1 MSTFKTL
8 ACSLAAAISMVPS
21 AWAAWPEDR
30 PVEIVVGFAAGGGTD
45 LMARKLAPFIQK
57 HLGGKG
63 QFVVINKPG
72 ASGEVANA
80 FVAKSKPDGYTLG
93 IVNVPAFLYVPMVRQ
108 SQYQTGD
115 FQLIARIVDDPTVLV
130 TRPES
135 KFDSLKQVIDAAA
148 KEPGSLSVGHNGEG
162 SNGDLMLKLLQK
174 NTGAQLNPIVY
185 KGTGPQKTDVV
196 GGHITFGTVSA
207 GEVPELH
214 KGGKGTLK
222 VVAQF
227 TAKRSAALPNVPTAT
242 ESGVQV
248 LMSSERGMAAP
259 KGVDPAIA
267 KRLEQA
273 IGDALKDPEFLAAAS
288 SDAPVLAFLP
298 GAQWTQSLNTDT
310 AELQKMISTTPR

>member
-1 MSTFKTL
+1 MSNFKTL
-8 ACSLAAAISMVPS
+8 ACSFAAAISMVPS

-115 FQLIARIVDDPTVLV
+115 FQLIARVVDDPTVLV
-130 TRPES
+130 TRSES
-135 KFDSLKQVIDAAA
+135 KFDTLKQVLDAAA
-148 KEPGSLSVGHNGEG
+148 KEPGSMSVGHNGEG

-174 NTGAQLNPIVY
+174 STGAQLNPIVY
-185 KGTGPQKTDVV
+185 KGTGPRRPTL
-196 GGHITFGTVSA
+196 SA
-207 GEVPELH
+207 VTSCL
-214 KGGKGTLK
+214 
-222 VVAQF
+222 A
-227 TAKRSAALPNVPTAT
+227 RSALARCPSCTRAARAT
-242 ESGVQV
+242 SKRWP
-248 LMSSERGMAAP
+248 SSPQSDPPRCPMCRQQPSRGF
-259 KGVDPAIA
+259 
-267 KRLEQA
+267 RC
-273 IGDALKDPEFLAAAS
+273 
-288 SDAPVLAFLP
+288 
-298 GAQWTQSLNTDT
+298 
-310 AELQKMISTTPR
+310 